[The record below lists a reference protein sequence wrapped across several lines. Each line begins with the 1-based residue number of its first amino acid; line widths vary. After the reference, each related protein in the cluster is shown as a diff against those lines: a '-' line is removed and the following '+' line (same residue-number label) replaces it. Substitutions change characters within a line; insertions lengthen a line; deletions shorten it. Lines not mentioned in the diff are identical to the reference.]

1 MIYKILGLFVN
12 TLTADDRY
20 SFLNRDKLWQHLQ
33 MQLSQ
38 EQKTF
43 SQFFFCILESRFN
56 FEHVKEKDDPQGS
69 CIFDL
74 TDSEKHG

>member
-1 MIYKILGLFVN
+1 MTTSSDAIISGTKNF
-12 TLTADDRY
+12 
-20 SFLNRDKLWQHLQ
+20 
-33 MQLSQ
+33 
-38 EQKTF
+38 F
-43 SQFFFCILESRFN
+43 SIFFCILESRFN